1 MAQDLNE
8 YIKKFNRCILEYTTV
23 GDSGMEE
30 DDPNAAGGMDPMAAG
45 GAAPAADPMAMGGG
59 MPAADPMAM
68 GGGAG
73 MDMNG
78 DGMPDDPNAMGGA
91 APAAAPAPAPTEAP
105 GFNPQGGDPNAM
117 GGADPMAVGADPNA
131 APAPEQPEENS
142 EDVSAIKDGQKETEE
157 KLDALTGKF
166 DQLMGAL
173 DSIEKRISDNDEKI
187 NAFQAEMEKR
197 NPTSVEKMSLRTQKS
212 GPFTK
217 SPEEYW
223 EAEAP
228 DNYSPEDDN
237 NGVGQQQYE
246 ITKDDID
253 NFNDWKGI
261 SKTFDDERE
270 RMGLRNLLGY

>member
-1 MAQDLNE
+1 MAQEVNE
-8 YIKKFNRCILEYTTV
+8 YLKKFNRCILEYTSV
-23 GDSGMEE
+23 GEGGIEE
-30 DDPNAAGGMDPMAAG
+30 DDPNAQAAVADPNAMG
-45 GAAPAADPMAMGGG
+45 GAMPAADPMAGG
-59 MPAADPMAM
+59 MGMDPNAAM

-91 APAAAPAPAPTEAP
+91 APAAGAPAAPTEAP

-117 GGADPMAVGADPNA
+117 GGDPMAAGADPNA
-131 APAPEQPEENS
+131 APEQTDNS
-142 EDVSAIKDGQKETEE
+142 EEVSAIKDGQKETES

-223 EAEAP
+223 QTEAP

-237 NGVGQQQYE
+237 NGVGQEQYE
-246 ITKDDID
+246 ITKGDLD
-253 NFNDWKGI
+253 NFNDWQSI
-261 SKTFDDERE
+261 SKSFEDERE
-270 RMGLRNLLGY
+270 KMGLRNILGY